1 MIRLDRKFL
10 YALFTLGVSLI
21 WGLRLFIEWG
31 SDFGSYYAHSY
42 FFDESF
48 ILYNDAFSHKGPL
61 YYLFISILGKIIGW
75 GPWQAYLTLV
85 ITLLFF
91 YIPIIFIL
99 YRRVSDL
106 TGLVIMVISLVLLDN
121 QDTNSSISLFQG
133 GFLFLSFFY
142 LLQSIATIE
151 NIRRDKYL
159 ISVSFFICAILV
171 RIDALMYAPIFLI
184 AIVMSSINRKS
195 LKLFFERII
204 QGLAAFIVL
213 YSLNQIYFGY
223 SIFDFYIHNVEFNLL
238 YNQGGNPSILDYIVR
253 PLHFSLLMNSG
264 VILLFLLVLI
274 LKHDDFI
281 QKSNNRIFNMIL
293 NNNDAQQYL
302 ISLFIVLTGT
312 VFWIMTGSEK
322 NYHVFIIAIPLL
334 FFVAF
339 WGERLNKI
347 SNKLKLVSAPILLY
361 MLMLT
366 TGPGLMTVMKYRNCL
381 TDTFCTDSPI
391 YLYKKTVEKI
401 SQQESATIIG
411 GRGWTYFF
419 ANTKPETAISDWWMY
434 YRKETFVSQY
444 LLDGHEKLMNQSSG
458 YEFWIDNEMLNG
470 DERSD
475 YFYELINNAEFII
488 DEGRYS
494 RYMIK

>member
-1 MIRLDRKFL
+1 
-10 YALFTLGVSLI
+10 
-21 WGLRLFIEWG
+21 
-31 SDFGSYYAHSY
+31 
-42 FFDESF
+42 
-48 ILYNDAFSHKGPL
+48 
-61 YYLFISILGKIIGW
+61 
-75 GPWQAYLTLV
+75 
-85 ITLLFF
+85 
-91 YIPIIFIL
+91 
-99 YRRVSDL
+99 
-106 TGLVIMVISLVLLDN
+106 
-121 QDTNSSISLFQG
+121 
-133 GFLFLSFFY
+133 
-142 LLQSIATIE
+142 
-151 NIRRDKYL
+151 
-159 ISVSFFICAILV
+159 
-171 RIDALMYAPIFLI
+171 
-184 AIVMSSINRKS
+184 
-195 LKLFFERII
+195 
-204 QGLAAFIVL
+204 
-213 YSLNQIYFGY
+213 
-223 SIFDFYIHNVEFNLL
+223 
-238 YNQGGNPSILDYIVR
+238 
-253 PLHFSLLMNSG
+253 
-264 VILLFLLVLI
+264 
-274 LKHDDFI
+274 
-281 QKSNNRIFNMIL
+281 
-293 NNNDAQQYL
+293 
-302 ISLFIVLTGT
+302 
-312 VFWIMTGSEK
+312 MTGSEK